1 VDNVRDCCRARRG
14 RVVGVALLAA
24 CYTAFLGCSSAPAPL
39 SITMEHPE
47 TKQKLTCAAKDQL
60 ARADASL
67 LASAV
72 ESCARSLEARGF
84 IRQR

>member
-1 VDNVRDCCRARRG
+1 MDNVRDWCRAHHG
-14 RVVGVALLAA
+14 RVLGAVLLAA
-24 CYTAFLGCSSAPAPL
+24 CLGCSSVPAPL

-60 ARADASL
+60 ARSDATL
-67 LASAV
+67 LAGAV

>member
-1 VDNVRDCCRARRG
+1 
-14 RVVGVALLAA
+14 
-24 CYTAFLGCSSAPAPL
+24 
-39 SITMEHPE
+39 MEHPE

-60 ARADASL
+60 ARSDATL
-67 LASAV
+67 LAGAV